1 MITFEEFKK
10 VELKI
15 ATIKEV
21 LDHPDANKL
30 YVLKIDVGGV
40 EKQIVAGLKLQ
51 YGKDQLLGKQVVVVD
66 NLTPVVLRGVESQA
80 MMLAASDENTVSILC
95 PDKSVASGSV
105 VKQ

>member
-10 VELKI
+10 IELKI

-40 EKQIVAGLKLQ
+40 EKQLVAGLKLK
-51 YGKDQLLGKQVVVVD
+51 YEKEQLVGKQVVIVD
-66 NLTPVVLRGVESQA
+66 NLEPVILRGVESQG
-80 MMLAASDENTVSILC
+80 MMLAASDENTVAVLC
-95 PDKSVASGSV
+95 PDKPVASGSI
-105 VKQ
+105 VK

>member
-40 EKQIVAGLKLQ
+40 EKQIVAGLKL
-51 YGKDQLLGKQVVVVD
+51 
-66 NLTPVVLRGVESQA
+66 
-80 MMLAASDENTVSILC
+80 
-95 PDKSVASGSV
+95 
-105 VKQ
+105 